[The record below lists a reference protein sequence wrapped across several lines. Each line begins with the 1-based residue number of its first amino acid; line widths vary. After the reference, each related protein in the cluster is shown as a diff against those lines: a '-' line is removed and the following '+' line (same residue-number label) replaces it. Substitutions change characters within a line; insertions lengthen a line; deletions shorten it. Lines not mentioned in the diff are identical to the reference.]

1 MRIAITARGS
11 HPSSEVDECFG
22 RAYWVLIFETKTGNY
37 TAINNSEIRN
47 SQENAGVKAAKL
59 LENKKVDVLLTG
71 ETGPKAFR
79 SLVEKGIKVFH
90 GASGSVEEALNTWLR
105 GEMKEAEHANSPG
118 SPYCLVVQSKTTQV
132 DAPKVLLDLLKT

>member
-11 HPSSEVDECFG
+11 HPSSEVDESFG
-22 RAYWVLIFETKTGNY
+22 RAYWFILFETKTESFIVIDN
-37 TAINNSEIRN
+37 TEIRN

-59 LENKKVDVLLTG
+59 LKERKVDVLLTG

-79 SLVEKGIKVFH
+79 SLAEKGIRVFH
-90 GASGSVEEALNTWLR
+90 GASGTVEDALSAWLK
-105 GEMKEAEHANSPG
+105 GELQEAEHPNSPG
-118 SPYCLVVQSKTTQV
+118 SPYCLIVQSKTTQV

>member
-22 RAYWVLIFETKTGNY
+22 RAYWFLIFETKNGDY
-37 TAINNSEIRN
+37 IAVDNSEIRN
-47 SQENAGVKAAKL
+47 SQENAGVKAADL
-59 LENKKVDVLLTG
+59 LEDKKVDVLLTG

-79 SLVEKGIKVFH
+79 SLLEKGIKVCH
-90 GASGSVEEALNTWLR
+90 GASGSVEDALNAWLR
-105 GEMKEAEHANSPG
+105 GEMTEAEHANSPG